1 MSIKRKNKSSQITTI
16 PCLYAKDSFINW
28 RIPITAIASI
38 EFKENNTVKF
48 IFNTGTTVT
57 KELSPES
64 IKLLYKFFPNTI
76 LLK

>member
-1 MSIKRKNKSSQITTI
+1 MSIKRKTKNSQSI
-16 PCLYAKDSFINW
+16 PCLYVKDSLINW

-57 KELSPES
+57 EELSPES

-76 LLK
+76 ILK

>member
-1 MSIKRKNKSSQITTI
+1 MSIKRKNKSSQSI
-16 PCLYAKDSFINW
+16 PCLYAKNSLINW

-48 IFNTGTTVT
+48 IFNTGTTVIE
-57 KELSPES
+57 ELSTES

>member
-1 MSIKRKNKSSQITTI
+1 MSIKRKTKNSHFI
-16 PCLYAKDSFINW
+16 PCLYANDSLINW
-28 RIPITAIASI
+28 RIPITTIASV

-48 IFNTGTTVT
+48 IFNTGSTTT
-57 KELSPES
+57 EELSPES